1 MKMRVK
7 VPYSHFGASFKVH
20 WSDSCAP
27 RAAGTTNLLGGSEGE
42 VPGDW
47 GGYEPG
53 VGVTVSEPAVGAETP
68 AVGGSSGGAP
78 AGVVPAG
85 GYRREGGVPGD
96 GGGYGRAVGVT

>member
-53 VGVTVSEPAVGAETP
+53 VGVTVSDRKRVVEGT
-68 AVGGSSGGAP
+68 AVGG
-78 AGVVPAG
+78 AG
-85 GYRREGGVPGD
+85 GGEPGGEVPD
-96 GGGYGRAVGVT
+96 GGYGRGGEGPGGGGGEGR